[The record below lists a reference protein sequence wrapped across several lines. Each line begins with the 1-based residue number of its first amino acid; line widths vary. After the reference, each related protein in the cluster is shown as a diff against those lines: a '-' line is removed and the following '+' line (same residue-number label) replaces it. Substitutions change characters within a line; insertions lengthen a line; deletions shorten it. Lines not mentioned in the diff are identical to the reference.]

1 MQTMPQN
8 KDKERTKKV
17 RVRFKYSNGHYEIR
31 EFPTW
36 DDAVRFGWN
45 EGDHCLDWEQLN
57 K

>member
-1 MQTMPQN
+1 MSQT

-45 EGDHCLDWEQLN
+45 EGDNCVNWEQLN